1 MLPIRHVNDALDAQW
16 NGLTGLA
23 AGRSCATCPNG
34 AAGGSVRGPQQRGW
48 LADVRARGGEAVL
61 PLAEA
66 PIGALLSPP
75 Q

>member
-1 MLPIRHVNDALDAQW
+1 MLPIRHIDGAPDAQW
-16 NGLTGLA
+16 DGLTGLA
-23 AGRSCATCPNG
+23 AAGAALHALNG

-48 LADVRARGGEAVL
+48 LADARARGGEAVL
-61 PLAEA
+61 PLVEA